1 MNSLGIDIKEDSVA
15 ILYLKSSFKGLNI
28 AARSVYAL
36 EKDRA
41 LKDNLNIVRELITDF
56 MQENHVN
63 GSSTI
68 FIGIPGNLAIFKTI
82 EFPTAVK
89 ENLRSTLR
97 YEMEKYVPIPIDD
110 ILFDYQILSEDKT
123 KKRIKILLAVGKKTA
138 IMPYLDF
145 SDTLKGGVSGIEPD
159 STGFANF
166 IAYDKKIRSFKSDKE
181 LFEALR
187 SNAKSWE
194 PNRITDIF
202 NVFVTAEFV
211 TAYGLALKGLS
222 DVPLKINLLP
232 PESQKK
238 PGRAGYYM
246 MIILIILAILSG
258 IGWGGSHILRQKLIL
273 KELNEEMKH
282 LTAEVKNIDRIQSS
296 FKELEDRLDYLN
308 NLQQNRV
315 SGLNILREMTQL
327 IPETAWIQDLSFS
340 EKGIQISGYAAS
352 ASELIPIL
360 EDSPLFKD
368 VVFLSTIT
376 KEKDGKERFRIGLKL
391 ENS

>member
-15 ILYLKSSFKGLNI
+15 ILYLKSSFKGLKI
-28 AARSVYAL
+28 AARAVYAL
-36 EKDRA
+36 EKDRT
-41 LKDNLNIVRELITDF
+41 LKENLNIVRESATDF

-68 FIGIPGNLAIFKTI
+68 FLGIPGNLTIFKTI

-123 KKRIKILLAVGKKTA
+123 RKRIKILLAVGKKREIA
-138 IMPYLDF
+138 PYLDF

-166 IAYDKKIRSFKSDKE
+166 IAYDKKIRSFNSDKE

-187 SNAKSWE
+187 SNAEAWE
-194 PNRITDIF
+194 QNRITDIS
-202 NVFVTAEFV
+202 NESV

-246 MIILIILAILSG
+246 MIILIMLVILSG

-282 LTAEVKNIDRIQSS
+282 LTSEVKNIDRIQSS

-340 EKGIQISGYAAS
+340 EKGIQISGYATS

>member
-15 ILYLKSSFKGLNI
+15 IIYLKSSFKGLNI

-41 LKDNLNIVRELITDF
+41 LKEKLNIIRELITDF

-68 FIGIPGNLAIFKTI
+68 FIGIPGNLTIFKTI

-110 ILFDYQILSEDKT
+110 ILFDYQIISEDKA
-123 KKRIKILLAVGKKTA
+123 KKRIKILLAVGKKKRDA
-138 IMPYLDF
+138 PYLDF

-181 LFEALR
+181 LFEALH
-187 SNAKSWE
+187 SDAEMSE
-194 PNRITDIF
+194 QTGITDIS
-202 NVFVTAEFV
+202 NEFV

-246 MIILIILAILSG
+246 MIILIILTILSG
-258 IGWGGSHILRQKLIL
+258 IGWGGSQIL
-273 KELNEEMKH
+273 KQKFLLKDLNEEMKRM
-282 LTAEVKNIDRIQSS
+282 TSEVKNIDRIQSS

-360 EDSPLFKD
+360 EDSLLFKD
-368 VVFLSTIT
+368 VIFLSTIT